1 MLSGRTNMYNTD
13 TMAKR
18 KNTKNR
24 TTKKRTRKGE
34 IAAAVLR
41 IAAKVGLMAL
51 AASTPAG
58 TQQVYREIGRY
69 AKKLKYEH
77 QAVIRSLK
85 TLQRRGFLA
94 LVETR
99 EGFRY
104 VLTKRGR
111 VELEQYELGEL
122 RIEEPEKWDG
132 LWRLLIFD
140 IEEKRRNVRRDV
152 RQTLRLLGF
161 YRLQDSVWVFP
172 YDCEEVLELLRTKY
186 SVRENALF
194 VRADIISN
202 DKWLRRHFH
211 VQT

>member
-1 MLSGRTNMYNTD
+1 MLSGRTNMYNAD

-24 TTKKRTRKGE
+24 TTKNRTRKGE

-41 IAAKVGLMAL
+41 IAASAGLMVL

-58 TQQVYREIGRY
+58 TRQIYREIGRY

-77 QAVIRSLK
+77 QAMIRSLK

-99 EGFRY
+99 DGFRY

-111 VELEQYELGEL
+111 AELERYELGEL

-132 LWRLLIFD
+132 LWRLLMFD

-172 YDCEEVLELLRTKY
+172 YECEEVLELLRTKY
-186 SVRENALF
+186 HVRHEALF
-194 VRADIISN
+194 VRADAITN
-202 DKWLRRHFH
+202 DHWLRRHFYLK
-211 VQT
+211 